1 MLSSDIKLLDKIV
14 GRKTFKNVIVV
25 GQGYVG
31 LPLSVNA
38 AKFGYKVYG
47 FDISKEKIQ
56 QLKKGHTDSPE
67 IKKSDLLRLQK
78 KGKIEFTSTI
88 PKLNQQSI
96 IVIAVPT
103 PLDSN
108 RKPDLSM
115 LINACELVATVI
127 VNKSLVINE
136 STSYIGTLRD
146 LIKPTIGKLSSAKDI
161 MYAVA
166 PERIDPGNSNWGMKN
181 TPRIISGLD
190 DVSTQITVKF
200 YSKFCDKIHIA
211 SKPEVAEAAKL
222 FENTFR
228 QVNIAL
234 VNELSNIA
242 DLIGFS
248 THETIKAASTK
259 PFGFMPFY
267 PSIGVGGHCIPV
279 DPSYL
284 AFSAESVGAEAKFI
298 NLANLTNSSMPK
310 IIADRIKLIL
320 DGNLSGKRIQVAG
333 ITYKPNISD
342 LRESPALDLIN
353 ELKLLGA
360 SVIWH
365 DPFVTK
371 YNGQQSSELN
381 SDIDL
386 GLIVTPHDQI
396 DFLIW
401 KKSGVKVLDL
411 SANSKNY
418 GWPKFL

>member
-1 MLSSDIKLLDKIV
+1 MS
-14 GRKTFKNVIVV
+14 RKTYKSVIVI

-31 LPLSVNA
+31 LPLAVNA
-38 AKFGYKVYG
+38 AKSGYKVHG
-47 FDISKEKIQ
+47 FDISKEKIE
-56 QLKKGHTDSPE
+56 QLKNGHSDSPD
-67 IKKSDLLRLQK
+67 IKKSDLLSLQK

-88 PKLNQQSI
+88 PKLNEQSI

-103 PLDSN
+103 PLDAN

-115 LINACELVATVI
+115 LIKACELVATVI
-127 VNKSLVINE
+127 VDNSLVVNE

-146 LIKPTIGKLSSAKDI
+146 LIKPKIDKLSSTKNT

-166 PERIDPGNSNWGMKN
+166 PERIDPGNTKWGMKN
-181 TPRIISGLD
+181 TPRVIAGLD
-190 DVSTQITVKF
+190 DIATQMAVKF
-200 YSKFCDKIHIA
+200 YSKFCNKIHIA

-222 FENTFR
+222 FENTYR

-242 DLIGFS
+242 DAIGFS
-248 THETIKAASTK
+248 THETITAASTK

-298 NLANLTNSSMPK
+298 NLANLTNLAMPK
-310 IIADRIKLIL
+310 IIAERIKIFL
-320 DGNLSGKRIQVAG
+320 DGNLSGKKIQIAG

-342 LRESPALDLIN
+342 IRESPALDLIK
-353 ELKLLGA
+353 ELKALGA

-371 YNGQQSSELN
+371 YNDQQSSELN
-381 SDIDL
+381 SEIDL
-386 GLIVTPHDQI
+386 GLIVTPHSQI
-396 DFLIW
+396 DFSVW
-401 KKSGVKVLDL
+401 KVSGTKVLDL
-411 SANSKNY
+411 SASIINS

>member
-1 MLSSDIKLLDKIV
+1 MLKKI
-14 GRKTFKNVIVV
+14 FKNVVVV

-38 AKFGYKVYG
+38 AKSGYKVYG
-47 FDISKEKIQ
+47 FDVNNEKVE
-56 QLKKGHTDSPE
+56 QLKKGLTDSPE
-67 IKKSDLLRLQK
+67 IKKNDLLRLQK
-78 KGKIEFTSTI
+78 KGNIEFTSTI
-88 PKLNQQSI
+88 PKLNKQSI
-96 IVIAVPT
+96 YVIAVPT

-115 LINACELVATVI
+115 LINACELVASVI
-127 VNKSLVINE
+127 KENSLVINE
-136 STSYIGTLRD
+136 STSHIGTLRN
-146 LIKPTIGKLSSAKDI
+146 LIKPTIDMLSSAKNI

-166 PERIDPGNSNWGMKN
+166 PERIDPGNTKWDIKN
-181 TPRIISGLD
+181 TPRILAGLD
-190 DVSTQITVKF
+190 DIAGQITLTF
-200 YSKFCDKIHIA
+200 YSKFCNQIHIA

-242 DLIGFS
+242 NAIGFS
-248 THETIKAASTK
+248 THETIRAASTK

-284 AFSAESVGAEAKFI
+284 AFSAESVGADAKFI
-298 NLANLTNSSMPK
+298 NLANITNSSMPRT
-310 IIADRIKLIL
+310 IAERIKI
-320 DGNLSGKRIQVAG
+320 NLGGDLRGKKIQIAG

-342 LRESPALDLIN
+342 LRESPALDLMH
-353 ELKLLGA
+353 ELKSLGA

-371 YNGQQSSELN
+371 YNEEKSSELN

-386 GLIVTPHDQI
+386 GLIVTPHDEI

-401 KKSGVKVLDL
+401 KNSGVKVLDL
-411 SANSKNY
+411 SANPTNY

>member
-1 MLSSDIKLLDKIV
+1 ML
-14 GRKTFKNVIVV
+14 RKTFKNIIVV

-38 AKFGYKVYG
+38 AKSGYKVYG
-47 FDISKEKIQ
+47 FDISNEKIE

-67 IKKSDLLRLQK
+67 IKKSDLLWLQK
-78 KGKIEFTSTI
+78 KGNIEFTSTI
-88 PKLNQQSI
+88 PKLNKRSI
-96 IVIAVPT
+96 FVIAVPT

-108 RKPDLSM
+108 RKPDLSL
-115 LINACELVATVI
+115 LINACELVARVI
-127 VNKSLVINE
+127 VDNSLVVNE

-146 LIKPTIGKLSSAKDI
+146 LIKPTIDKLSLAKDI
-161 MYAVA
+161 IYAVA
-166 PERIDPGNSNWGMKN
+166 PERIDPGNSKWGMKN
-181 TPRIISGLD
+181 TPRVIAGLD
-190 DVSTQITVKF
+190 NVATQITVKF
-200 YSKFCDKIHIA
+200 YSKFCDQIHIA

-242 DLIGFS
+242 DIIGFS

-284 AFSAESVGAEAKFI
+284 AFSAESAGADAKFI
-298 NLANLTNSSMPK
+298 NLANITNSAMPK
-310 IIADRIKLIL
+310 IIAERIKTIL
-320 DGNLSGKRIQVAG
+320 EGNLSGKRIQIAG

-360 SVIWH
+360 SVSWH
-365 DPFVTK
+365 DPFVTEL
-371 YNGQQSSELN
+371 NEQQSSKLN

-386 GLIVTPHDQI
+386 GLIITPHDQI
-396 DFLIW
+396 DFSIW
-401 KKSGVKVLDL
+401 KKSGTKVLDL
-411 SANSKNY
+411 SANTKNY

>member
-1 MLSSDIKLLDKIV
+1 MPIV
-14 GRKTFKNVIVV
+14 AKSFSKNLIVV

-38 AKFGYKVYG
+38 AKSGYNVYG
-47 FDISKEKIQ
+47 FDISEERIE
-56 QLKKGHTDSPE
+56 QLKLGNTDSPG
-67 IKKSDLLRLQK
+67 IKKSDLLRMQK
-78 KGKIEFTSTI
+78 QRKIQFTVTI
-88 PKLNQQSI
+88 PRLKDKSI

-103 PLDSN
+103 PLDSK

-115 LINACELVATVI
+115 LVKACELISTI
-127 VNKSLVINE
+127 LVNGSLVINE

-146 LIKPTIGKLSSAKDI
+146 LIKPKIDELSSAKDI

-166 PERIDPGNSNWGMKN
+166 PERIDPGNTKWGMEN
-181 TPRIISGLD
+181 TPRVVAGLD
-190 DVSTQITVKF
+190 EVSTQMAVRF
-200 YSKFCDKIHIA
+200 YSKFCNQIHIA

-242 DLIGFS
+242 DSIGFS
-248 THETIKAASTK
+248 THEMIKAASTK

-310 IIADRIKLIL
+310 IIAQRINFIL
-320 DGNLSGKRIQVAG
+320 DGNLKGKKIQIAG

-342 LRESPALDLIN
+342 LRESPALDLIT

-360 SVIWH
+360 SVSWY
-365 DPFVTK
+365 DPIVTK
-371 YNGQQSSELN
+371 YDNQQSSELN

-386 GLIVTPHDQI
+386 GLIITPHDQI
-396 DFLIW
+396 DFSIW
-401 KKSGVKVLDL
+401 KQSGVKVLDL
-411 SANSKNY
+411 SANSTNY

>member
-1 MLSSDIKLLDKIV
+1 MSMKA
-14 GRKTFKNVIVV
+14 FKNVIVV

-38 AKFGYKVYG
+38 AKSGYKVYG
-47 FDISKEKIQ
+47 FDISNEKIEL
-56 QLKKGHTDSPE
+56 LKKGYTDSPE
-67 IKKSDLLRLQK
+67 IKKNDLIRLQK

-88 PKLNQQSI
+88 PKLNEQSI

-115 LINACELVATVI
+115 LVNACELVARVI
-127 VNKSLVINE
+127 VNNSLVVNE

-146 LIKPTIGKLSSAKDI
+146 LIKPTIDKLSSAKDI

-166 PERIDPGNSNWGMKN
+166 PERIDPGNTKWGMKN
-181 TPRIISGLD
+181 TPRVIAGLD
-190 DVSTQITVKF
+190 DIATQMAVKF
-200 YSKFCDKIHIA
+200 YSKFCNKIHIV

-222 FENTFR
+222 FENTYR

-242 DLIGFS
+242 DVIGFS
-248 THETIKAASTK
+248 THETITAASTK

-284 AFSAESVGAEAKFI
+284 AFSAESAGTEAKFI
-298 NLANLTNSSMPK
+298 NLANLTNSAMPK
-310 IIADRIKLIL
+310 IIAGRIKIFL
-320 DGNLSGKRIQVAG
+320 DGNLIGKKIQIAG

-342 LRESPALDLIN
+342 IRESPALDLMK
-353 ELKLLGA
+353 ELIALGA
-360 SVIWH
+360 SVSWH

-371 YNGQQSSELN
+371 YNDQQSSELN
-381 SDIDL
+381 SEIDL
-386 GLIVTPHDQI
+386 GLIVTPHSQI
-396 DFLIW
+396 DFSVW
-401 KKSGVKVLDL
+401 KVSGTKVLDL
-411 SANSKNY
+411 SANIINF

>member
-1 MLSSDIKLLDKIV
+1 ML
-14 GRKTFKNVIVV
+14 RKTFNNVIVV

-38 AKFGYKVYG
+38 AKSGYKVYG
-47 FDISKEKIQ
+47 FDISSIKIE
-56 QLKKGHTDSPE
+56 QLKKGQTDSPE
-67 IKKSDLLRLQK
+67 INKNDLIRLQK

-88 PKLNQQSI
+88 PKLNDQSI

-115 LINACELVATVI
+115 LINACELVASVI
-127 VNKSLVINE
+127 EDNSLVINE

-146 LIKPTIGKLSSAKDI
+146 LIKPTIDKSSLSKNL

-166 PERIDPGNSNWGMKN
+166 PERIDPGNTKWGMKN
-181 TPRIISGLD
+181 TPRVIAGLD
-190 DVSTQITVKF
+190 QIAAELTVEF
-200 YSKFCDKIHIA
+200 YSKFCNQIHIA

-234 VNELSNIA
+234 VNELSIIA
-242 DLIGFS
+242 DSIGFS
-248 THETIKAASTK
+248 THETIRAASTK
-259 PFGFMPFY
+259 PFGFMPFF

-284 AFSAESVGAEAKFI
+284 AFSAESVGADAKFI
-298 NLANLTNSSMPK
+298 NLANMTNSAMPK
-310 IIADRIKLIL
+310 IIAERIEIIL
-320 DGNLSGKRIQVAG
+320 DGDLNGKKIQIAG

-353 ELKLLGA
+353 ELKSLGA
-360 SVIWH
+360 SVSWH
-365 DPFVTK
+365 DPFVTL
-371 YNGQQSSELN
+371 YNEEKSSELN

-386 GLIVTPHDQI
+386 GLVVTPHSHI
-396 DFLIW
+396 DFSIW
-401 KKSGVKVLDL
+401 KNSGVKVLDL
-411 SANSKNY
+411 SANPTNY

>member
-1 MLSSDIKLLDKIV
+1 M
-14 GRKTFKNVIVV
+14 KTFKNIIVV

-38 AKFGYKVYG
+38 AKSGYKVYG
-47 FDISKEKIQ
+47 FDISNEKVE

-78 KGKIEFTSTI
+78 RGNIEFTSTI
-88 PKLNQQSI
+88 PKLNEHSI
-96 IVIAVPT
+96 YVIAVPT
-103 PLDSN
+103 PLDSD

-115 LINACELVATVI
+115 LINACELVASVI
-127 VNKSLVINE
+127 EDNSLVINE
-136 STSYIGTLRD
+136 STSYIGTLRN
-146 LIKPTIGKLSSAKDI
+146 LIKPTIDKLSSAKNI

-166 PERIDPGNSNWGMKN
+166 PERIDPGNSKWDMKN
-181 TPRIISGLD
+181 TPRVIAGLD
-190 DVSTQITVKF
+190 DIASQITIKF
-200 YSKFCDKIHIA
+200 YSKFCNQIHIA
-211 SKPEVAEAAKL
+211 SKPEIAEAAKL

-242 DLIGFS
+242 YSIGFS
-248 THETIKAASTK
+248 THETIRAASTK
-259 PFGFMPFY
+259 PFGFMPFF

-284 AFSAESVGAEAKFI
+284 AFSAESVGTDAKFI
-298 NLANLTNSSMPK
+298 NLANITNSAMPK
-310 IIADRIKLIL
+310 IIAERIKITL
-320 DGNLSGKRIQVAG
+320 DGNLSGKKIQIAG

-353 ELKLLGA
+353 ELKSLGA
-360 SVIWH
+360 SVSWH

>member
-1 MLSSDIKLLDKIV
+1 MLM
-14 GRKTFKNVIVV
+14 KTFKNVIVV

-38 AKFGYKVYG
+38 AKSGYKVYG
-47 FDISKEKIQ
+47 FDISNEKID

-67 IKKSDLLRLQK
+67 TKKNDLLRLQK

-88 PKLNQQSI
+88 PKLNEQSI

-115 LINACELVATVI
+115 LVNACELVARVI
-127 VNKSLVINE
+127 VDNSLVVNE

-146 LIKPTIGKLSSAKDI
+146 LIKPTIDKLSPAKDI

-166 PERIDPGNSNWGMKN
+166 PERIDPGNTKWGMKN
-181 TPRIISGLD
+181 TPRVIAGLD
-190 DVSTQITVKF
+190 DTATQMAVKF
-200 YSKFCDKIHIA
+200 YSKFCSKIHIA

-222 FENTFR
+222 FENTYR

-242 DLIGFS
+242 DVIGFS
-248 THETIKAASTK
+248 THETITAASTK

-284 AFSAESVGAEAKFI
+284 SFSAESVGADAKFI
-298 NLANLTNSSMPK
+298 NLANITNSSMPK
-310 IIADRIKLIL
+310 IIAERIKVIL
-320 DGNLSGKRIQVAG
+320 DRSLSGKNIQIAG

-353 ELKLLGA
+353 ELKSLGA
-360 SVIWH
+360 NVSWH
-365 DPFVTK
+365 DPFVIEH
-371 YNGQQSSELN
+371 NEQQSSKLN

-396 DFLIW
+396 DFSIW
-401 KKSGVKVLDL
+401 KESGIKVLDL
-411 SANSKNY
+411 SANSTNY